1 MSKDL
6 FKHIPFNHYK
16 VASTAYMFTFSENI
30 DINLLF
36 NLIYIS
42 EQGVLIGAKCQNM
55 SRGLIKDTNCMKNT
69 ILINMIGNKGRSD
82 QSKDRSD
89 EVDQSLDISDES
101 DEVYQ
106 STDKS
111 EEVDQSQDES
121 VGGRLPSDEVDQSQ
135 DGSEE
140 STGIISIKINLNK
153 IHICGTKSL
162 SSARRAAQI
171 ILNHINEV
179 HEFLRKIKSIDN
191 WSELIDRFLNDPEW
205 TFDDPLVQKYVQN
218 QYKNYQDLVYG
229 TDDPEIFKRQLM
241 LYKNLTDI
249 PEDHTIIAENTNMLN
264 YNYCLLNNID
274 KHLLPSR
281 IDIVRHIHAV
291 TSSND
296 SPRITIDYD
305 NRIRQN
311 IVLIYQKEEVIQKFI
326 IYRNGKIAHSGN
338 DPVLMEEAYDY
349 LMNILSSVPL
359 KNRPVLHDYT
369 VNIPKIRI

>member
-82 QSKDRSD
+82 QSNDRSD
-89 EVDQSLDISDES
+89 EADQSLDIS
-101 DEVYQ
+101 
-106 STDKS
+106 
-111 EEVDQSQDES
+111 DES

-135 DGSEE
+135 DRSEE

-162 SSARRAAQI
+162 SSARRAAQT

-281 IDIVRHIHAV
+281 IDIVRHIHTV

-349 LMNILSSVPL
+349 LMNILSSIPL

>member
-69 ILINMIGNKGRSD
+69 ILINMIGNKGCS
-82 QSKDRSD
+82 
-89 EVDQSLDISDES
+89 
-101 DEVYQ
+101 
-106 STDKS
+106 
-111 EEVDQSQDES
+111 DQSQDES
-121 VGGRLPSDEVDQSQ
+121 DEVDRSQ
-135 DGSEE
+135 DRSEE

-162 SSARRAAQI
+162 SSARRAAQT

>member
-69 ILINMIGNKGRSD
+69 ILINMIGNKGCSD
-82 QSKDRSD
+82 QSNDRSD

-101 DEVYQ
+101 DSGRSLPGTV
-106 STDKS
+106 S
-111 EEVDQSQDES
+111 
-121 VGGRLPSDEVDQSQ
+121 GRLPSDEVYRSTDKSDEVGRSQ

-162 SSARRAAQI
+162 SSARRAAQT

-349 LMNILSSVPL
+349 LMNILSSIPL